1 MPLKIAGLL
10 GMVLFGIAGLSVLI
24 YWWPS
29 VSRYDTSPMPA
40 DQKQA
45 ALVLGAALWDDRP
58 SPALRERLEM
68 AVKLYKKKKVQYLVL
83 SGGPEGNGV
92 TEAQV
97 MKDYLISRGVPATS
111 LILEDRSRNTEE
123 NLCFS
128 KRILDDHHWDDV
140 YLVTHDYHQY
150 RALQYAARAGVRAV
164 PVPVHSQ
171 VLWIPYHKARECL
184 ALVKLTLFSR

>member
-10 GMVLFGIAGLSVLI
+10 GMVLFVITGLSVLI

-29 VSRYDTSPMPA
+29 VSRYDTSPMPEG
-40 DQKQA
+40 QKQA

-58 SPALRERLEM
+58 SPALMERLEM
-68 AVKLYKKKKVQYLVL
+68 AVKLFEQKKVQYIVL

-92 TEAQV
+92 TEAQA
-97 MKDYLISRGVPATS
+97 MKDYLISHGVPAAS

-123 NLCFS
+123 NLRFC
-128 KRILDDHHWDDV
+128 KRILDEHHWDEV

-150 RALQYAARAGVRAV
+150 RALQYAARAGIRAV
-164 PVPVHSQ
+164 PAPVHSQ
-171 VLWIPYHKARECL
+171 MLWTPYHKARECL
-184 ALVKLTLFSR
+184 ALVKLALFSR